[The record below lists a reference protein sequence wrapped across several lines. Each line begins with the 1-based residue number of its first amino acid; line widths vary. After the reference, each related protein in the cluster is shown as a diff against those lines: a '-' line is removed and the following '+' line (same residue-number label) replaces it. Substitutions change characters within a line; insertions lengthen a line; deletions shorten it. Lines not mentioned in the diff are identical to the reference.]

1 MDKSQ
6 ADVYLDCRGLSCPMP
21 VLKTKKALDSM
32 TKGQTLL
39 VETTDQGS
47 KADIS
52 AVLKRTS
59 NELLQTE
66 EKDNV
71 YQFLIKKLK

>member
-21 VLKTKKALDSM
+21 VLKTKKVLDAM

-71 YQFLIKKLK
+71 YQFLIRKLK

>member
-21 VLKTKKALDSM
+21 VLKTKKVLDAM

-66 EKDNV
+66 EQDNV
-71 YQFLIKKLK
+71 YQFLIRKLK